1 MTTLLME
8 HSCTFIY
15 IGLQLI
21 LLSRRYITI
30 AYTKKKN
37 HLPKLKLL

>member
-1 MTTLLME
+1 MTTLIMG
-8 HSCTFIY
+8 HTCTFIY

-21 LLSRRYITI
+21 LLSRQYITI

-37 HLPKLKLL
+37 HLPNFKL